1 MVKDISFL
9 ILIYSVFSHLILYFS
24 NMITLSVKANF
35 HGAVEKVYNQI
46 FENQKHFIKNN
57 IQPDIRFFARY
68 F

>member
-24 NMITLSVKANF
+24 NMVKANF